1 MADGRPAPAAHA
13 PFLQDGSEDAPPT
26 ETDDESRNCAPLFSL
41 TMGEAWHNNHHA
53 FPTSAR
59 HGLRA
64 WQPDPSAAVISA
76 TEKTGLAW
84 DVVRIPKE
92 KQERSLR

>member
-1 MADGRPAPAAHA
+1 
-13 PFLQDGSEDAPPT
+13 
-26 ETDDESRNCAPLFSL
+26 
-41 TMGEAWHNNHHA
+41 MGESWHNNHHA

-64 WQPDPSAAVISA
+64 WQPDPSAAVI
-76 TEKTGLAW
+76 TGMEKAGLAW

-92 KQERSLR
+92 KQQQRLQAH